1 MSSCEDVE
9 KLLERVRREVSSLSD
24 EIKDLRERRI
34 RSLEES
40 FVRRVEELSK
50 DLDRMYFE
58 YKNSIEAST
67 QSYLNQLSHFSKLLD
82 EWDAKVRS
90 RIDSLDKK
98 IERIGVEGVVRSFS
112 EKSDELLSK
121 INLSLEKY
129 LEGLKNRV
137 DEAERSLKELQEK
150 IESLRKLEKNVEED
164 VLKRFGKKADSLRT
178 AMNDFF
184 GSLRENLNIFH
195 RDVMKK
201 TDDLVEKIGYLKR
214 DLRDMMENFVKEINN
229 ITNSFS
235 KTVDEETNKIVRN
248 VERAAD
254 ISSEMMRLRRG
265 QRRLLTLI
273 IIQMILQ
280 IVMIYLFFFR

>member
-9 KLLERVRREVSSLSD
+9 KLLERVRKEVSSLSD

-40 FVRRVEELSK
+40 FIRRVEELSK

-82 EWDAKVRS
+82 EWDAKIKS
-90 RIDSLDKK
+90 RIDSLDEK

-112 EKSDELLSK
+112 EKSEELLSK

-137 DEAERSLKELQEK
+137 DEAERNLKELQEK
-150 IESLRKLEKNVEED
+150 IESLHKLEKNAEED
-164 VLKRFGKKADSLRT
+164 LLKRFSKKTDSLRT
-178 AMNDFF
+178 AMNDLF
-184 GSLRENLNIFH
+184 GSLRENLNNFH

-201 TDDLVEKIGYLKR
+201 TDDLVERIRYLKR

-235 KTVDEETNKIVRN
+235 RTVDEETNKIVRN
-248 VERAAD
+248 VERVAD
-254 ISSEMMRLRRG
+254 MSSEMIRLRKG